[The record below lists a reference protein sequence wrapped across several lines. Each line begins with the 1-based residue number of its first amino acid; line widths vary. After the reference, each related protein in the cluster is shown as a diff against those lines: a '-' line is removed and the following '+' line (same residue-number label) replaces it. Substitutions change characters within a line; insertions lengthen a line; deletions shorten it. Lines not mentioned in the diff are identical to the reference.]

1 MTKTAAKASTPT
13 STRKS
18 TPKSHN
24 PRKTPR
30 DPRWTRQPLSVEE
43 LGVYT
48 SSHQIDPWRGQL
60 VQIGWDYCV

>member
-1 MTKTAAKASTPT
+1 MTKTTAKASTPT
-13 STRKS
+13 STPTS
-18 TPKSHN
+18 T
-24 PRKTPR
+24 RKTPR

-48 SSHQIDPWRGQL
+48 SSSQIDPWRGQF